1 VAPLPPL
8 SSADFVRRLGEA
20 GAALDGAVLERL
32 FAHFEELRRWAARV
46 DLIGPGAGAEIVE
59 RHYAESLAALPWL
72 PAGPAR
78 LVDLGSGAG
87 FPGAILAAAR
97 TDLEV
102 WLVEPRE
109 RRAAFLAAAAR
120 RMTVPVRIVGAR
132 VAAPL
137 SADFPDA
144 IDILTVRALRLEP
157 REWSA
162 LRRRLRP
169 TGRLL
174 SWSGEQAPSLP
185 SGFTGGRSARLGDSE
200 RRYLR
205 EYLAAAEPPGES
217 A

>member
-1 VAPLPPL
+1 VASLPPL
-8 SSADFVRRLGEA
+8 SLVEFVRRLGDA
-20 GAALDGAVLERL
+20 GAALDAAAQERL
-32 FAHFEELRRWAARV
+32 FAHFVELRRWASRL
-46 DLIGPGAGAEIVE
+46 DLVGPGAGAEIVE

-72 PAGPAR
+72 PRGPAR

-97 TDLEV
+97 PDLEI

-120 RMTVPVRIVGAR
+120 RMAIPLRIVGAR

-157 REWSA
+157 RDWSA
-162 LRRRLRP
+162 LRQRLQP
-169 TGRLL
+169 TGRLF
-174 SWSGEQAPSLP
+174 SWSGEQAPALP
-185 SGFTGGRSARLGDSE
+185 EGFAAGRSVRLTGSE

-205 EYLAAAEPPGES
+205 EYLAAPDPAGDPT
-217 A
+217 